1 MPVTGTAGF
10 AHSRVCNV
18 VSLTIAIVALWLS
31 CPRAAPAA
39 QPMNF
44 THLGADAGLA
54 HGGVM
59 AIVQDRWGFLWLGTE
74 DGLDRYDGYTLQHA
88 IRQRGV
94 PGSLPN
100 NWIASLATDASGR
113 LWIGTDG
120 GGVAWRDPMTGRF
133 VPLRPVAGLP
143 SVSSDEKVRALHLDH
158 NGHLGSRRAPP
169 DWWNST
175 PPQGACVVSNTLT
188 QTARR

>member
-1 MPVTGTAGF
+1 
-10 AHSRVCNV
+10 
-18 VSLTIAIVALWLS
+18 
-31 CPRAAPAA
+31 
-39 QPMNF
+39 
-44 THLGADAGLA
+44 
-54 HGGVM
+54 
-59 AIVQDRWGFLWLGTE
+59 
-74 DGLDRYDGYTLQHA
+74 LQRA

-100 NWIASLATDASGR
+100 NWIAALATDASGR
-113 LWIGTDG
+113 LWIGTNG

-133 VPLRPVAGLP
+133 VRLRPVAGQP

-158 NGHLGSRRAPP
+158 NGHLGSRHAPP
-169 DWWNST
+169 DWWNSM